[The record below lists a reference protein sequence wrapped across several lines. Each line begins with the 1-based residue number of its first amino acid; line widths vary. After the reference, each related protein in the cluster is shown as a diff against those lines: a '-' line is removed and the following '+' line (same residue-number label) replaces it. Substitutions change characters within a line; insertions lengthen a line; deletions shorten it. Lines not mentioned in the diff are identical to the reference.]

1 VLKARQARQGEGG
14 DGGAA
19 DSASRETWEQQ
30 KRRRNRLGKLPAERD
45 RVLEAIAAAEA
56 RGKQIEALYCS
67 DGFFERTGA
76 AEVEALEQE
85 KAALGPQIETLMA
98 RWEALE
104 QELAGLQA
112 EEEI

>member
-1 VLKARQARQGEGG
+1 M
-14 DGGAA
+14 
-19 DSASRETWEQQ
+19 
-30 KRRRNRLGKLPAERD
+30 
-45 RVLEAIAAAEA
+45 LEAIAAAEA
-56 RGKQIEALYCS
+56 RGKAIEAMYCS
-67 DGFFERTGA
+67 DGFFERTSA

-85 KAALGPQIETLMA
+85 KAGLGPQIEALMA

>member
-1 VLKARQARQGEGG
+1 VLKARQARQGEASQ
-14 DGGAA
+14 GGAA

-30 KRRRNRLGKLPAERD
+30 KRRRNRLSKLPVERD
-45 RVLEAIAAAEA
+45 KVLASIAAAEA
-56 RGKQIEALYCS
+56 RGKEIEALYCS
-67 DGFFERTGA
+67 EGFFERTSA

-85 KAALGPQIETLMA
+85 KTALVPQIEELMA